1 MTQNQKAALRQA
13 LGTHSLG
20 MVTKSMTPE
29 ELQELPEDYQ
39 VPTYTAN
46 ASPLYDNQ
54 LFPKIASAEDLI
66 NIGYAT
72 PDGRSTQSGQ
82 MAIALKKA
90 GALNDDYTLN
100 DTGKAMMANPA
111 DLLEEENL
119 PLYLKAKELDL
130 DGSGRELSWG
140 ETFGRFY
147 KESKDS
153 VKALYNIA
161 SGPAPTTKEEKAAFD
176 LEVQAGLGGAV
187 KSGAALAMGLSEIAG
202 SGLIKALSDTEAEED
217 LALASL
223 NQRFEKLDYEIKN
236 AKAADVI
243 DGLGEML
250 GAELGVSEAREQ
262 NIQTVGEER
271 AKEIE
276 QRGESAGQFA
286 AMFSPYGPAAMTG
299 KVAFGVAGK
308 GLSAAFKPISRSLL
322 QADIKAAQVLDK
334 TKQLA
339 ALQRQASGLQVA
351 TQAAEKKAVFAESMA
366 QRLSQAGLVDRA
378 NNAVRIA
385 NQLRTKGQE
394 AATRLGGFTDE
405 IATVSDDLAKA
416 TQSANVADKVL
427 QVTQKA
433 RQIPYLPITALGK
446 TLEATGRSM
455 IGIDKGLSSLASKIG
470 ADKAYNAMNK
480 ITSLSGL
487 GGAGAALGLGPAAF
501 IPAAIRATW
510 STAPFIKA
518 TGEYVSLIGKEAAKA
533 RGQIGFWKRIYE
545 MPNKGP
551 AHRAI
556 SGLMDTATMGGRIPS
571 AVSNV
576 GKGLAASYPVDLAYE
591 WVSEGGDF
599 NPNILKQAAVET
611 LFFGGTGA
619 ALGGITMGSA
629 NRIKALQNGDALNFY
644 RSISDPSQR
653 VMYNGMPSDMK
664 RVIGTFS
671 ASNPGAKIQFVN
683 EGAGAYDPNT
693 KTVMVNPNAAN
704 PLKPLLTH
712 EFMHHMLNN
721 GIGDGVVAQ
730 LVGDGFQTGGLLRGK
745 DGNYDPQYEAF
756 KNEYV
761 NRLRS
766 QHERNVKM
774 RDAVGDPMTKSER
787 EFQTPDEK
795 YLAEEYF
802 IETNVDDML
811 GMAESG
817 KLGGIAGR
825 MIIND
830 KVRALGDAI
839 LNKSAILRDLHFRI
853 GGVMD
858 NKGKMVTGNGF
869 LSGKLYQSP
878 EIRRMF
884 QKMVNESV
892 GRKGGI
898 DAAKRKARNGIE
910 ITIRGKDDPIL
921 GEITSPWETD
931 ADGNAYLDANGD
943 YIPLKKETEELRSQA
958 GFILADDMKAR
969 LARGE
974 VIPEGE
980 LSYNPDNN
988 TWSGQYLN
996 DRQIEL
1002 LNLSGRFNSKQIKQL
1017 NLLNAAARD
1026 TSNMNA
1032 DPASRGNRFSVIY
1045 QPALKKN
1052 RKGQWRYDQIKPQ
1065 LRDVV
1070 PYGVEIS
1077 KDGNILI
1084 RVMSTNQLFANA
1096 SEKSASKRGRA
1107 LYDGNMET
1115 ILRDVNAVI
1124 DLHGKNQPTDAYFKD
1139 KYGGEWEQHKAFIN
1153 SVFGNVGAGQKDINP
1168 LVASDRVDAV
1178 VKSYRLDRMN
1188 KATQLV
1194 GSTQLPYQNNLVKI
1208 NYLPEGEPIMD
1219 ANGEPKDLRYTPKYE
1234 PATEQARQMP
1244 ESLDADYMKAV
1255 ESGDVDAQQE
1265 LVDKIATA
1273 TGHDLSH
1280 RESEGGGDFKKR
1292 KDVIQFVG
1300 WSDKAQPR
1308 NIGYGSKNYL
1318 MRSSDIPPVPEW
1330 AVEWLSKTDDMIYW
1344 SEVNDRP
1351 AIEGAMEAMNPD
1363 DIVNGAGMWDDREAV
1378 RSFWQENEDRLSS
1391 EGIFAFKTPD
1401 GAVIFDPYT
1410 AEEKGVIKSAD
1421 PVVRDD
1427 SGNVIP
1433 LSQRFD
1439 VKSSNISY
1447 MPEQARQTPE
1457 PEIDKSENPIVTQKV
1472 FSKLE
1477 ELLKQAE
1484 EEFPNLYVGVRAL
1497 TRTEKIK
1504 PGESFRESSEWKD
1517 GVKTRKKLGGTAV
1530 FKAQNL
1536 RDALQYNLGSGQ
1548 RFAIVIGDD
1557 LVPHDM
1563 PERGSAVFSNARA
1576 YAVVDPAQSA
1586 VSEKS
1591 SSIRYMPEPDN
1602 RLQKGYD
1609 YGYLDSVA
1617 RDPQTGAVQLT
1628 RSIGPNEALPLISER
1643 IKIDQKVDSKSF
1655 DFTRPANVKLYT
1667 NNGNDVRFRFDPNL
1681 LEKPQTKDFAVEH
1694 SGKRFQIAMADRHT
1708 ATGGDMGGVLFPW
1721 LKSNQETII
1730 GDDGIEYKIVWANN
1744 RWNPVLTMRKKAFQ
1758 QGIFDLGIYIMGED
1772 AHGSNLRT
1780 VRTVSNEINHA
1791 NISEASKKLLL
1802 ASAYYG
1808 VKSENISHYTGEIKK
1823 KLISLDEVKS
1833 RISEITKKSDP
1844 ELMAKLKKEKDNIEA
1859 LIKVDKRKL
1868 SQYAFTAS
1876 EIKLGALIKN
1886 YKSTMTGFRNGTK
1899 SQKVV
1904 DTRLSEMKSFVETK
1918 DFKNIA
1924 KGVEGKQMISLGSS
1938 FDERKAAVNNTYG
1951 IEIDGFNTLNVA
1963 NELSDF
1969 KGATIN
1975 QIVASVELSKNPE
1988 LFAMY
1993 LGNDPR
1999 QAKFMTP
2006 QESAAAEKF
2015 KSNPNFVPHE
2025 SYEWVMLG
2033 PKNGNNFLN
2042 SNPKRL
2048 VEYVPD
2054 YSRQYYKKTGK
2065 LGPGAAETSI
2075 MGAARDSQ
2083 EVILELP

>member
-1 MTQNQKAALRQA
+1 MTPNQKAALRQA

-54 LFPKIASAEDLI
+54 LFPKITSAEDLI
-66 NIGYAT
+66 DIGYAT

-217 LALASL
+217 LALAAL
-223 NQRFEKLDYEIKN
+223 NQKFEKLDYEIKN

-243 DGLGEML
+243 DGLGEMV

-378 NNAVRIA
+378 NNALRIA
-385 NQLRTKGQE
+385 NQFRTTGQE

-446 TLEATGRSM
+446 TLEATGRGM

-518 TGEYVSLIGKEAAKA
+518 TGEYISLVGKEATKA

-551 AHRAI
+551 AHRAV

-576 GKGLAASYPVDLAYE
+576 GKGLVASYPVDLAYE

-619 ALGGITMGSA
+619 ALGGITMGGA
-629 NRIKALQNGDALNFY
+629 NRIKTLQNGDALNFY

-653 VMYNGMPSDMK
+653 VMFNGMPSDMK

-683 EGAGAYDPNT
+683 EGAGAYDRNT

-730 LVGDGFQTGGLLRGK
+730 LVGDGFQTGGLLRGR
-745 DGNYDPQYEAF
+745 DGAYDPQYEAF

-766 QHERNVKM
+766 QHERTVKM
-774 RDAVGDPMTKSER
+774 RDAIGDPMTKSER

-802 IETNVDDML
+802 IEVNVDDML

-830 KVRALGDAI
+830 KARALGDAI

-878 EIRRMF
+878 EVRRMF

-910 ITIRGKDDPIL
+910 IPVTGKNDPIL
-921 GEITSPWETD
+921 GEVSSLWETD
-931 ADGNAYLDANGD
+931 ADGNPYLDASGE
-943 YIPLKKETEELRSQA
+943 YIPLKKETDELRSQA
-958 GFILADDMKAR
+958 GMLLVDDLKAR
-969 LARGE
+969 QARGE

-980 LSYNPDNN
+980 LSYNPENN

-996 DRQIEL
+996 DRQVEL

-1017 NLLNAAARD
+1017 KLLNAAARD

-1096 SEKSASKRGRA
+1096 SEKSANKRGRA

-1234 PATEQARQMP
+1234 PSTEQVRQTPEDPEYLAAIEQEFISATDPVFP
-1244 ESLDADYMKAV
+1244 ESQANELSLRFGPPDQNGPGGRIMRWWDDANNRSIVVIRAPKDRPSATNVSETEMDDRRYMALV
-1255 ESGDVDAQQE
+1255 ESQQAGNPVERDIQRMVDEAA
-1265 LVDKIATA
+1265 KFAGF
-1273 TGHDLSH
+1273 TG
-1280 RESEGGGDFKKR
+1280 K
-1292 KDVIQFVG
+1292 
-1300 WSDKAQPR
+1300 
-1308 NIGYGSKNYL
+1308 
-1318 MRSSDIPPVPEW
+1318 
-1330 AVEWLSKTDDMIYW
+1330 
-1344 SEVNDRP
+1344 
-1351 AIEGAMEAMNPD
+1351 
-1363 DIVNGAGMWDDREAV
+1363 
-1378 RSFWQENEDRLSS
+1378 
-1391 EGIFAFKTPD
+1391 
-1401 GAVIFDPYT
+1401 
-1410 AEEKGVIKSAD
+1410 AD
-1421 PVVRDD
+1421 PVVRDS

-1433 LSQRFD
+1433 LSQRF
-1439 VKSSNISY
+1439 N
-1447 MPEQARQTPE
+1447 
-1457 PEIDKSENPIVTQKV
+1457 
-1472 FSKLE
+1472 
-1477 ELLKQAE
+1477 
-1484 EEFPNLYVGVRAL
+1484 
-1497 TRTEKIK
+1497 
-1504 PGESFRESSEWKD
+1504 
-1517 GVKTRKKLGGTAV
+1517 
-1530 FKAQNL
+1530 
-1536 RDALQYNLGSGQ
+1536 
-1548 RFAIVIGDD
+1548 
-1557 LVPHDM
+1557 
-1563 PERGSAVFSNARA
+1563 
-1576 YAVVDPAQSA
+1576 
-1586 VSEKS
+1586 EKS
-1591 SSIRYMPEPDN
+1591 SE
-1602 RLQKGYD
+1602 
-1609 YGYLDSVA
+1609 
-1617 RDPQTGAVQLT
+1617 
-1628 RSIGPNEALPLISER
+1628 
-1643 IKIDQKVDSKSF
+1643 
-1655 DFTRPANVKLYT
+1655 
-1667 NNGNDVRFRFDPNL
+1667 
-1681 LEKPQTKDFAVEH
+1681 
-1694 SGKRFQIAMADRHT
+1694 
-1708 ATGGDMGGVLFPW
+1708 
-1721 LKSNQETII
+1721 NQ
-1730 GDDGIEYKIVWANN
+1730 
-1744 RWNPVLTMRKKAFQ
+1744 
-1758 QGIFDLGIYIMGED
+1758 
-1772 AHGSNLRT
+1772 
-1780 VRTVSNEINHA
+1780 
-1791 NISEASKKLLL
+1791 
-1802 ASAYYG
+1802 
-1808 VKSENISHYTGEIKK
+1808 
-1823 KLISLDEVKS
+1823 
-1833 RISEITKKSDP
+1833 
-1844 ELMAKLKKEKDNIEA
+1844 
-1859 LIKVDKRKL
+1859 
-1868 SQYAFTAS
+1868 
-1876 EIKLGALIKN
+1876 
-1886 YKSTMTGFRNGTK
+1886 
-1899 SQKVV
+1899 
-1904 DTRLSEMKSFVETK
+1904 
-1918 DFKNIA
+1918 
-1924 KGVEGKQMISLGSS
+1924 
-1938 FDERKAAVNNTYG
+1938 
-1951 IEIDGFNTLNVA
+1951 
-1963 NELSDF
+1963 
-1969 KGATIN
+1969 
-1975 QIVASVELSKNPE
+1975 
-1988 LFAMY
+1988 
-1993 LGNDPR
+1993 
-1999 QAKFMTP
+1999 
-2006 QESAAAEKF
+2006 
-2015 KSNPNFVPHE
+2015 
-2025 SYEWVMLG
+2025 
-2033 PKNGNNFLN
+2033 
-2042 SNPKRL
+2042 
-2048 VEYVPD
+2048 
-2054 YSRQYYKKTGK
+2054 
-2065 LGPGAAETSI
+2065 
-2075 MGAARDSQ
+2075 
-2083 EVILELP
+2083 

>member
-1 MTQNQKAALRQA
+1 MTPNQKAALRQA

-54 LFPKIASAEDLI
+54 LFPKITSAEDLI
-66 NIGYAT
+66 DIGYAT

-119 PLYLKAKELDL
+119 PLYLKSKELDL

-187 KSGAALAMGLSEIAG
+187 KAGAALAMGVAEIAG

-223 NQRFEKLDYEIKN
+223 NQKFEKLGYQFKN
-236 AKAADVI
+236 AKAAEVI
-243 DGLGEML
+243 DGLGEMV
-250 GAELGVSEAREQ
+250 GAELGVGEAREQ
-262 NIQTVGEER
+262 NIQTVGEEK
-271 AKEIE
+271 AKELE
-276 QRGESAGQFA
+276 QRGESAGAFA
-286 AMFSPYGPAAMTG
+286 SMFNPYGAAAMTG

-308 GLSAAFKPISRSLL
+308 GLGAAFRPISRSLL

-378 NNAVRIA
+378 NNALRIA
-385 NQLRTKGQE
+385 NQFRTTGQE

-446 TLEATGRSM
+446 TLEATGRGM

-480 ITSLSGL
+480 ITALSGL

-518 TGEYVSLIGKEAAKA
+518 TGEYISLVGKEATKA

-551 AHRAI
+551 AHRAV
-556 SGLMDTATMGGRIPS
+556 SGLMDTATMGGRIPG

-576 GKGLAASYPVDLAYE
+576 AKGLVASYPVDLAYE

-619 ALGGITMGSA
+619 ALGGITMGGA
-629 NRIKALQNGDALNFY
+629 NRIKTLQNGDALNFY

-671 ASNPGAKIQFVN
+671 ASNPGAKIQFVDQ
-683 EGAGAYDPNT
+683 GAGAYDRNT

-730 LVGDGFQTGGLLRGK
+730 LVGDGFQTGGLLRGR
-745 DGNYDPQYEAF
+745 DGSYDPQYEAF
-756 KNEYV
+756 KDEYV

-766 QHERNVKM
+766 QHERTVKM
-774 RDAVGDPMTKSER
+774 RDAIGDPMTKSER

-802 IETNVDDML
+802 IEVNVDDML

-817 KLGGIAGR
+817 KLGSIAGR

-830 KVRALGDAI
+830 KARALGDAI

-878 EIRRMF
+878 EVRRMF

-892 GRKGGI
+892 GRKGGV

-910 ITIRGKDDPIL
+910 IPVTGNNDPIL
-921 GEITSPWETD
+921 GEVSSLWETD
-931 ADGNAYLDANGD
+931 ADGNPYLDASGE
-943 YIPLKKETEELRSQA
+943 YIPLKKETDELRSQA
-958 GFILADDMKAR
+958 GMLLVDDLKAR
-969 LARGE
+969 QARGE
-974 VIPEGE
+974 VIPDGE

-1017 NLLNAAARD
+1017 KLLNAAARD
-1026 TSNMNA
+1026 TSNTTS
-1032 DPASRGNRFSVIY
+1032 DPAARGHRFSVIY

-1124 DLHGKNQPTDAYFKD
+1124 DSHGKNQPTDAYFKD
-1139 KYGGEWEQHKAFIN
+1139 KYGGQWEQHKSFIN

-1234 PATEQARQMP
+1234 PSTEQARQMP

-1255 ESGDVDAQQE
+1255 DSGDMESAQRMVDEAARKAGYDIE
-1265 LVDKIATA
+1265 NIAYHGTNIDFNNFDISDKIGVWTGAESTA
-1273 TGHDLSH
+1273 SLFSRIRASRSGSP
-1280 RESEGGGDFKKR
+1280 R
-1292 KDVIQFVG
+1292 VIKG
-1300 WSDKAQPR
+1300 YIKAQNTAPAGQDLEVSGEDAIR
-1308 NIGYGSKNYL
+1308 QREKLIADGFDSIESPGKFKIVLS
-1318 MRSSDIPPVPEW
+1318 PE
-1330 AVEWLSKTDDMIYW
+1330 
-1344 SEVNDRP
+1344 
-1351 AIEGAMEAMNPD
+1351 
-1363 DIVNGAGMWDDREAV
+1363 
-1378 RSFWQENEDRLSS
+1378 Q
-1391 EGIFAFKTPD
+1391 
-1401 GAVIFDPYT
+1401 
-1410 AEEKGVIKSAD
+1410 IKSAD
-1421 PVVRDD
+1421 PITRDD

-1433 LSQRFD
+1433 LSQRF
-1439 VKSSNISY
+1439 N
-1447 MPEQARQTPE
+1447 
-1457 PEIDKSENPIVTQKV
+1457 
-1472 FSKLE
+1472 
-1477 ELLKQAE
+1477 
-1484 EEFPNLYVGVRAL
+1484 
-1497 TRTEKIK
+1497 
-1504 PGESFRESSEWKD
+1504 
-1517 GVKTRKKLGGTAV
+1517 
-1530 FKAQNL
+1530 
-1536 RDALQYNLGSGQ
+1536 
-1548 RFAIVIGDD
+1548 
-1557 LVPHDM
+1557 
-1563 PERGSAVFSNARA
+1563 
-1576 YAVVDPAQSA
+1576 
-1586 VSEKS
+1586 EKS
-1591 SSIRYMPEPDN
+1591 SDIRYMPEGEPDIKVIQESN
-1602 RLQKGYD
+1602 ETTEPGTPAPDSDVESIPLTGKPIPWGRSKYRQVSFMPESDRDAFPTMTPEMLSQIKSETPTLAAIHIDRMRVGEYMGVDLQGGMFYPTIKEN
-1609 YGYLDSVA
+1609 LDKNVAWAFNSQGVA
-1617 RDPQTGAVQLT
+1617 RGVARRAAQNG
-1628 RSIGPNEALPLISER
+1628 GY
-1643 IKIDQKVDSKSF
+1643 
-1655 DFTRPANVKLYT
+1655 VKLVLMQE
-1667 NNGNDVRFRFDPNL
+1667 GNVVGNKTF
-1681 LEKPQTKDFAVEH
+1681 
-1694 SGKRFQIAMADRHT
+1694 
-1708 ATGGDMGGVLFPW
+1708 
-1721 LKSNQETII
+1721 
-1730 GDDGIEYKIVWANN
+1730 
-1744 RWNPVLTMRKKAFQ
+1744 
-1758 QGIFDLGIYIMGED
+1758 
-1772 AHGSNLRT
+1772 
-1780 VRTVSNEINHA
+1780 A
-1791 NISEASKKLLL
+1791 NIWF
-1802 ASAYYG
+1802 
-1808 VKSENISHYTGEIKK
+1808 NI
-1823 KLISLDEVKS
+1823 LD
-1833 RISEITKKSDP
+1833 R
-1844 ELMAKLKKEKDNIEA
+1844 NIEA
-1859 LIKVDKRKL
+1859 GKMSKEAALARLNLARDTVYKKIGTKDKKRNPWVDSHSKQWDTLGEAKDAILAMPQIERGATYFQKSKTTTKAEGEKISYGALLSKKMTTAGFPDAIKIVEDIEEP
-1868 SQYAFTAS
+1868 AFKGIPTGAAVAILKFDALPDDAKVQTAKEAGVPEHMS
-1876 EIKLGALIKN
+1876 YGYVLKGRPVAKLG
-1886 YKSTMTGFRNGTK
+1886 YY
-1899 SQKVV
+1899 QVV
-1904 DTRLSEMKSFVETK
+1904 DETFPKTKGQIMTQQNTDFPVSKSVPSKKT
-1918 DFKNIA
+1918 A
-1924 KGVEGKQMISLGSS
+1924 KGQIEYERANASAIANAVSL
-1938 FDERKAAVNNTYG
+1938 R
-1951 IEIDGFNTLNVA
+1951 
-1963 NELSDF
+1963 
-1969 KGATIN
+1969 
-1975 QIVASVELSKNPE
+1975 
-1988 LFAMY
+1988 
-1993 LGNDPR
+1993 
-1999 QAKFMTP
+1999 
-2006 QESAAAEKF
+2006 
-2015 KSNPNFVPHE
+2015 
-2025 SYEWVMLG
+2025 
-2033 PKNGNNFLN
+2033 
-2042 SNPKRL
+2042 
-2048 VEYVPD
+2048 
-2054 YSRQYYKKTGK
+2054 
-2065 LGPGAAETSI
+2065 
-2075 MGAARDSQ
+2075 
-2083 EVILELP
+2083 

>member
-1 MTQNQKAALRQA
+1 MTPNQKAALKQA
-13 LGTHSLG
+13 LETHSLG
-20 MVTKSMTPE
+20 MVTKSMPPE
-29 ELQELPEDYQ
+29 ELQQLPEGYQ
-39 VPTYTAN
+39 VPTYTPN
-46 ASPLYDNQ
+46 VSPLYDNQ
-54 LFPKIASAEDLI
+54 LFPKITSAEDLI

-119 PLYLKAKELDL
+119 PLYLKSKELDL

-187 KSGAALAMGLSEIAG
+187 KAGAALAMGVAEIAG

-223 NQRFEKLDYEIKN
+223 NQKFEKLGYQFKN
-236 AKAADVI
+236 AKAAEVI
-243 DGLGEML
+243 DGLGEMV
-250 GAELGVSEAREQ
+250 GAELGVGEAREQ
-262 NIQTVGEER
+262 NIQTVGEEK
-271 AKEIE
+271 AKELE
-276 QRGESAGQFA
+276 QRGESAGAFA
-286 AMFSPYGPAAMTG
+286 SMFNPYGPAAMTG

-308 GLSAAFKPISRSLL
+308 GLGAAFKPISRSLL

-378 NNAVRIA
+378 NNALRIA
-385 NQLRTKGQE
+385 NQFRTTGQE

-405 IATVSDDLAKA
+405 IAAVSDDLAKA

-446 TLEATGRSM
+446 TLEATGRGM
-455 IGIDKGLSSLASKIG
+455 IGIDKGLSSLASKVG

-518 TGEYVSLIGKEAAKA
+518 TGEYISLVGKEATKA

-551 AHRAI
+551 AHRAV
-556 SGLMDTATMGGRIPS
+556 SGLMDTATMGGRIPG

-576 GKGLAASYPVDLAYE
+576 AKGLVASYPVDLAYE

-619 ALGGITMGSA
+619 ALGGITMGGA
-629 NRIKALQNGDALNFY
+629 NRIKTLQNGDALNFY

-671 ASNPGAKIQFVN
+671 ASNPGAKIQFVDQ
-683 EGAGAYDPNT
+683 GAGAYDRNT

-730 LVGDGFQTGGLLRGK
+730 LVGDGFQTGGLLRGR
-745 DGNYDPQYEAF
+745 DGSYDPQYEAF
-756 KNEYV
+756 KDEYV

-766 QHERNVKM
+766 QHERTVKM
-774 RDAVGDPMTKSER
+774 RDAIGDPMTKSER

-802 IETNVDDML
+802 IEVNVDDML

-830 KVRALGDAI
+830 KARALGDAI

-878 EIRRMF
+878 EVRRMF

-910 ITIRGKDDPIL
+910 IPVTGKNDPIL
-921 GEITSPWETD
+921 GEVSSLWETD
-931 ADGNAYLDANGD
+931 ADGNPYLDASGE
-943 YIPLKKETEELRSQA
+943 YIPLKKETDELRSQA
-958 GFILADDMKAR
+958 GMLLVDDLKAR
-969 LARGE
+969 QARGE
-974 VIPEGE
+974 VIPDGE

-1017 NLLNAAARD
+1017 KLLNAAARD
-1026 TSNMNA
+1026 TSNTTA
-1032 DPASRGNRFSVIY
+1032 DPASRGHRFSVIY

-1124 DLHGKNQPTDAYFKD
+1124 DSHGKNQPTDAYFKD
-1139 KYGGEWEQHKAFIN
+1139 KYGGQWEQHKSFIN

-1168 LVASDRVDAV
+1168 LVATDRVDAV

-1219 ANGEPKDLRYTPKYE
+1219 ANGEPKDLRYTPSYE
-1234 PATEQARQMP
+1234 AVSQVRMPEQTRQMP
-1244 ESLDADYMKAV
+1244 ESIDADYMKAV
-1255 ESGDVDAQQE
+1255 ESGDVEAQQRM
-1265 LVDKIATA
+1265 VDDAAKKAGLIGGFYHGTIRPKFNTFENSGDPVNDYGRFGRGFYFTKDKRTA
-1273 TGHDLSH
+1273 AIYAGKNPFS
-1280 RESEGGGDFKKR
+1280 SGDFDTPEGSTIFSVYLNIKNPKVVDASDTTMPETR
-1292 KDVIQFVG
+1292 EEADLAAQEIIDEGYDGVIGTVVG
-1300 WSDKAQPR
+1300 KIDSP
-1308 NIGYGSKNYL
+1308 NTEY
-1318 MRSSDIPPVPEW
+1318 V
-1330 AVEWLSKTDDMIYW
+1330 V
-1344 SEVNDRP
+1344 
-1351 AIEGAMEAMNPD
+1351 
-1363 DIVNGAGMWDDREAV
+1363 
-1378 RSFWQENEDRLSS
+1378 
-1391 EGIFAFKTPD
+1391 
-1401 GAVIFDPYT
+1401 FDPSQ
-1410 AEEKGVIKSAD
+1410 IKSAD
-1421 PVVRDD
+1421 PITRDD

-1433 LSQRFD
+1433 LSQRF
-1439 VKSSNISY
+1439 N
-1447 MPEQARQTPE
+1447 
-1457 PEIDKSENPIVTQKV
+1457 
-1472 FSKLE
+1472 
-1477 ELLKQAE
+1477 
-1484 EEFPNLYVGVRAL
+1484 
-1497 TRTEKIK
+1497 
-1504 PGESFRESSEWKD
+1504 
-1517 GVKTRKKLGGTAV
+1517 
-1530 FKAQNL
+1530 
-1536 RDALQYNLGSGQ
+1536 
-1548 RFAIVIGDD
+1548 
-1557 LVPHDM
+1557 
-1563 PERGSAVFSNARA
+1563 
-1576 YAVVDPAQSA
+1576 
-1586 VSEKS
+1586 EKS
-1591 SSIRYMPEPDN
+1591 SDIRYMPEPVSAESGKPMDLMAYTSLGGN
-1602 RLQKGYD
+1602 PDMIMSAKWGRTEAAVNPKTGKKQAGQTSAIVANSTNPEDHQIGFKRIDALLKAPDLALTQKKKLEDFVIRTAGFAVDSPGFRDIPAPKTLDDAKDVIAKVKDRMAKNLLSIYDAVPTPVKNYWQRWYPLAYDWNNAQSVIHKIPAPAIAGINARLSPGKDWIHNVNMTERILTAFSNKISMTEEIANGA
-1609 YGYLDSVA
+1609 GPILD
-1617 RDPQTGAVQLT
+1617 
-1628 RSIGPNEALPLISER
+1628 EALREKLKSKDNKAKSQEWKDEQARKNELAKKQIRSTIGMNIENMTPKQAARLIRFHSQVVGENR
-1643 IKIDQKVDSKSF
+1643 VFNYFEKGNPVYADAISWQSF
-1655 DFTRPANVKLYT
+1655 VN
-1667 NNGNDVRFRFDPNL
+1667 
-1681 LEKPQTKDFAVEH
+1681 LEKSINIYRNP
-1694 SGKRFQIAMADRHT
+1694 
-1708 ATGGDMGGVLFPW
+1708 
-1721 LKSNQETII
+1721 TI
-1730 GDDGIEYKIVWANN
+1730 
-1744 RWNPVLTMRKKAFQ
+1744 
-1758 QGIFDLGIYIMGED
+1758 
-1772 AHGSNLRT
+1772 
-1780 VRTVSNEINHA
+1780 
-1791 NISEASKKLLL
+1791 
-1802 ASAYYG
+1802 
-1808 VKSENISHYTGEIKK
+1808 ENISANMGGDHKIRSFYNNQIAPHDPVLRDVT
-1823 KLISLDEVKS
+1823 
-1833 RISEITKKSDP
+1833 SDTHAVAATYLLP
-1844 ELMAKLKKEKDNIEA
+1844 
-1859 LIKVDKRKL
+1859 L
-1868 SQYAFTAS
+1868 SQKSLQVSRNF
-1876 EIKLGALIKN
+1876 EIFRPMIKWPHI
-1886 YKSTMTGFRNGTK
+1886 KT
-1899 SQKVV
+1899 
-1904 DTRLSEMKSFVETK
+1904 
-1918 DFKNIA
+1918 
-1924 KGVEGKQMISLGSS
+1924 SS
-1938 FDERKAAVNNTYG
+1938 FRRRIHHPLLRFDV
-1951 IEIDGFNTLNVA
+1951 
-1963 NELSDF
+1963 
-1969 KGATIN
+1969 ATIHCLH
-1975 QIVASVELSKNPE
+1975 VVSV
-1988 LFAMY
+1988 
-1993 LGNDPR
+1993 
-1999 QAKFMTP
+1999 
-2006 QESAAAEKF
+2006 
-2015 KSNPNFVPHE
+2015 
-2025 SYEWVMLG
+2025 
-2033 PKNGNNFLN
+2033 
-2042 SNPKRL
+2042 
-2048 VEYVPD
+2048 
-2054 YSRQYYKKTGK
+2054 
-2065 LGPGAAETSI
+2065 
-2075 MGAARDSQ
+2075 
-2083 EVILELP
+2083 

>member
-1 MTQNQKAALRQA
+1 MTPNQKAALRQA

-54 LFPKIASAEDLI
+54 LFPKINSAEDLI

-140 ETFGRFY
+140 QVFGTFVDEMKKGGAGLMDLVGY
-147 KESKDS
+147 DTTSMTPKD
-153 VKALYNIA
+153 
-161 SGPAPTTKEEKAAFD
+161 KAAFD
-176 LEVQAGLGGAV
+176 LQLQSTIGGFV
-187 KSGAALAMGLSEIAG
+187 KAGAALPMGLSEIVG
-202 SGLIKALSDTEAEED
+202 SGLIKALSDTEEEED

-243 DGLGEML
+243 DGLGEMV
-250 GAELGVSEAREQ
+250 GAELGVGEAREQ

-271 AKEIE
+271 AKGIE

-286 AMFSPYGPAAMTG
+286 SMFNPYGAAAMTG

-308 GLSAAFKPISRSLL
+308 GLGAAFRPISRSLL

-378 NNAVRIA
+378 NNAMRIA
-385 NQLRTKGQE
+385 NQFRTTGQE

-433 RQIPYLPITALGK
+433 QQIPYLPITALGK
-446 TLEATGRSM
+446 TLEATGRGM
-455 IGIDKGLSSLASKIG
+455 IGIDKGLSSLASKVG

-480 ITSLSGL
+480 ITALSGL

-518 TGEYVSLIGKEAAKA
+518 TGEYISLVGKEATKA

-551 AHRAI
+551 AHRAV
-556 SGLMDTATMGGRIPS
+556 SGLMDTATMGGRIPG

-576 GKGLAASYPVDLAYE
+576 AKGLVASYPVDLAYE

-619 ALGGITMGSA
+619 ALGGITMGGA
-629 NRIKALQNGDALNFY
+629 NRIKTLQNGDALNFY

-671 ASNPGAKIQFVN
+671 ASNPGAKIQFVDQ
-683 EGAGAYDPNT
+683 GAGAYDRNT

-730 LVGDGFQTGGLLRGK
+730 LVGDGFQTGGLLRGR
-745 DGNYDPQYEAF
+745 DGSYDPQYEAF

-766 QHERNVKM
+766 QHERTVKM
-774 RDAVGDPMTKSER
+774 RDAIGDPMTKSER

-802 IETNVDDML
+802 IEVNVDDMM

-830 KVRALGDAI
+830 KARALGDAI

-878 EIRRMF
+878 EVRRMF

-910 ITIRGKDDPIL
+910 IPVTGKNDPIL
-921 GEITSPWETD
+921 GEVSSLWETD
-931 ADGNAYLDANGD
+931 ADGNPYLDASGE
-943 YIPLKKETEELRSQA
+943 YIPLKKETDELRSQA
-958 GFILADDMKAR
+958 GMLLVDDLKAR
-969 LARGE
+969 QARGE

-1017 NLLNAAARD
+1017 KLLNAAARD
-1026 TSNMNA
+1026 TSNTTA
-1032 DPASRGNRFSVIY
+1032 DPAARGHRFSVIY

-1096 SEKSASKRGRA
+1096 SEKSASKRGRS
-1107 LYDGNMET
+1107 LYGGNMET

-1124 DLHGKNQPTDAYFKD
+1124 DSHGKNQPTDAYFKD
-1139 KYGGEWEQHKAFIN
+1139 KYGGQWEQHKSFIN

-1168 LVASDRVDAV
+1168 LVASERVDAV

-1219 ANGEPKDLRYTPKYE
+1219 ADGEPKDLRYTPSYE
-1234 PATEQARQMP
+1234 SVSQVRMPEQARQMP

-1255 ESGDVDAQQE
+1255 ESGDVEAQQRM
-1265 LVDKIATA
+1265 VDKIAFA

-1280 RESEGGGDFKKR
+1280 REAEGGNDIKKR
-1292 KDVIQFVG
+1292 TDVIQFVE
-1300 WSDKAQPR
+1300 WSDERQPR

-1351 AIEGAMEAMNPD
+1351 AIEGAREAMNPD

-1421 PVVRDD
+1421 PITRDS

-1433 LSQRFD
+1433 LSQRF
-1439 VKSSNISY
+1439 N
-1447 MPEQARQTPE
+1447 
-1457 PEIDKSENPIVTQKV
+1457 
-1472 FSKLE
+1472 
-1477 ELLKQAE
+1477 
-1484 EEFPNLYVGVRAL
+1484 
-1497 TRTEKIK
+1497 
-1504 PGESFRESSEWKD
+1504 
-1517 GVKTRKKLGGTAV
+1517 
-1530 FKAQNL
+1530 
-1536 RDALQYNLGSGQ
+1536 
-1548 RFAIVIGDD
+1548 
-1557 LVPHDM
+1557 
-1563 PERGSAVFSNARA
+1563 
-1576 YAVVDPAQSA
+1576 
-1586 VSEKS
+1586 EKS
-1591 SSIRYMPEPDN
+1591 SDIRYMPEPVSSKSDKKKASKDN
-1602 RLQKGYD
+1602 LKILQTRKTLKDWAVTQESWKDWYREHQDTLDDFFGEYAGLFQEILAVTSQASSVKANVGLALKAFGQLMRNEEFD
-1609 YGYLDSVA
+1609 GKLRGLEDSGYLPAVISNLNAIKNKSAVGGRKISNYKSANEGDTSKVVVDRHISRMLFGVDTPSA
-1617 RDPQTGAVQLT
+1617 KQYAKAEKVLTKIANELGWEPSQVQAALWAQSIVMSGKKPESYGAYLKKLESKGLTKKELLNGIRGNQLT
-1628 RSIGPNEALPLISER
+1628 RR
-1643 IKIDQKVDSKSF
+1643 
-1655 DFTRPANVKLYT
+1655 
-1667 NNGNDVRFRFDPNL
+1667 
-1681 LEKPQTKDFAVEH
+1681 
-1694 SGKRFQIAMADRHT
+1694 
-1708 ATGGDMGGVLFPW
+1708 
-1721 LKSNQETII
+1721 
-1730 GDDGIEYKIVWANN
+1730 
-1744 RWNPVLTMRKKAFQ
+1744 
-1758 QGIFDLGIYIMGED
+1758 
-1772 AHGSNLRT
+1772 
-1780 VRTVSNEINHA
+1780 
-1791 NISEASKKLLL
+1791 
-1802 ASAYYG
+1802 
-1808 VKSENISHYTGEIKK
+1808 TGEIAGSSYGVDQSSKERGRYSPAGEA
-1823 KLISLDEVKS
+1823 INEGSGRRAIDRPPVKRS
-1833 RISEITKKSDP
+1833 GSNASPSPSSIDRAS
-1844 ELMAKLKKEKDNIEA
+1844 KLK
-1859 LIKVDKRKL
+1859 
-1868 SQYAFTAS
+1868 
-1876 EIKLGALIKN
+1876 
-1886 YKSTMTGFRNGTK
+1886 
-1899 SQKVV
+1899 
-1904 DTRLSEMKSFVETK
+1904 
-1918 DFKNIA
+1918 
-1924 KGVEGKQMISLGSS
+1924 
-1938 FDERKAAVNNTYG
+1938 
-1951 IEIDGFNTLNVA
+1951 
-1963 NELSDF
+1963 
-1969 KGATIN
+1969 
-1975 QIVASVELSKNPE
+1975 
-1988 LFAMY
+1988 
-1993 LGNDPR
+1993 
-1999 QAKFMTP
+1999 
-2006 QESAAAEKF
+2006 
-2015 KSNPNFVPHE
+2015 
-2025 SYEWVMLG
+2025 
-2033 PKNGNNFLN
+2033 
-2042 SNPKRL
+2042 
-2048 VEYVPD
+2048 
-2054 YSRQYYKKTGK
+2054 
-2065 LGPGAAETSI
+2065 
-2075 MGAARDSQ
+2075 
-2083 EVILELP
+2083 